1 MSTAGIHTGSRMF
14 ANTSLQRKQQWGVG
28 MWDHSIDGV
37 VVVVVCCACV
47 GFGVHLRSQCVGTP
61 GVLVYDTFEIVY
73 VVRSTRKAS
82 TRYKAHGECKK
93 HIPGVHVTKYF
104 I

>member
-73 VVRSTRKAS
+73 VVQGKPVPDTRHMANAKN
-82 TRYKAHGECKK
+82 TYQE
-93 HIPGVHVTKYF
+93 YM
-104 I
+104 